1 MKKNG
6 KIKNKKSK
14 KSQKSQKSQRRKN
27 RNHQDPNV
35 ISIEV
40 DDWPGFVLG
49 LLVIFLSVFVLVYM
63 AFTWHDYD
71 ALGNFWGLT
80 GGLICVTIGLAVMA
94 ASLRSHS
101 CP

>member
-1 MKKNG
+1 MKRNG
-6 KIKNKKSK
+6 KIKNRKSK
-14 KSQKSQKSQRRKN
+14 KSQKSQRRKN
-27 RNHQDPNV
+27 RNQDPNV

-40 DDWPGFVLG
+40 DDWPVFVLG